1 VAGVSAPGGPSRG
14 RLRAAAAVDVILV
27 EPEIPPN
34 TGNVARTCAAVG
46 ARLHLVEPLGF
57 FLDDRHLRRA
67 GVDYWDAVEV
77 VVHPSWEDLPA
88 PFKDPARLH
97 LFTGRGGVRYDRVR
111 YTPDAVLVFGR
122 ESTGLPEAIL
132 QAYPAAWRC
141 IPMRPAVRSLNLA
154 NAVAVAVYEAWR
166 QQAFVG
172 AARMGREPP
181 PYTADDKDRPFLPE
195 GG

>member
-1 VAGVSAPGGPSRG
+1 M
-14 RLRAAAAVDVILV
+14 DVILV

-77 VVHPSWEDLPA
+77 VVHPSWEDVPA
-88 PFKDPARLH
+88 AFKDPTRLH
-97 LFTGRGGVRYDRVR
+97 LFTGRGGVRYDRAR

-122 ESTGLPEAIL
+122 ERPGEHEDRSRSPEQRPPLADHVSSVINS
-132 QAYPAAWRC
+132 AT
-141 IPMRPAVRSLNLA
+141 MR
-154 NAVAVAVYEAWR
+154 
-166 QQAFVG
+166 
-172 AARMGREPP
+172 
-181 PYTADDKDRPFLPE
+181 
-195 GG
+195 